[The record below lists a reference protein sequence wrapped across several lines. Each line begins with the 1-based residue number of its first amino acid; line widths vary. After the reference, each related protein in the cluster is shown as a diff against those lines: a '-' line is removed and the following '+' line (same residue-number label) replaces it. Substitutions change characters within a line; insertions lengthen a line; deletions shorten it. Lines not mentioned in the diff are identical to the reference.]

1 LAAGLRPNPLG
12 ELDAPPDLLA
22 AIGGLLLR
30 GGDGMGQEGKGQER
44 REREGKKTPMNVGW
58 LRACSNIEV

>member
-30 GGDGMGQEGKGQER
+30 GGDRRGRVRKGGKGR
-44 REREGKKTPMNVGW
+44 GKRPP
-58 LRACSNIEV
+58 